1 MLLHTQLVKQDIVL
15 WTHAQV
21 LTNTLHLCA
30 DVMTINGGRARSGR
44 EQACQ
49 DGPGTI
55 QKGES
60 KEATLVSDQYRRICI
75 LYGLDN
81 MQLIRCVKHT

>member
-1 MLLHTQLVKQDIVL
+1 MLLHTQLVKQDVVL

-30 DVMTINGGRARSGR
+30 DVMTVDGRRARGGR

-49 DGPGTI
+49 DGPMTI
-55 QKGES
+55 QCRQS
-60 KEATLVSDQYRRICI
+60 VEAALVSD
-75 LYGLDN
+75 N
-81 MQLIRCVKHT
+81 